1 MKKVSFT
8 HCADLHLGCTPNHLE
23 ERYNDFF
30 ESFKDLLDKTIEN
43 NCKYLIISGDL
54 FHLKVINSNTLLNV
68 MNLMEYA
75 INNNIKIFAIEGNH
89 DKAFYVDKNSWLNFL
104 HKKGYITLLTHK
116 IIDGELVLDND
127 SVYEDENIRIIGI
140 GYLGSTTSIYLKN
153 IQNKISKSN
162 KFTIL
167 MLHAAIN
174 RLCGEDMGD
183 VNVETLSPLKDVVDY
198 IALGHIHTKYEYNDF
213 IYNPGSIENI
223 RIKDGKR
230 SNKKGFY
237 IVNISDKE
245 KEVNFYISKQR
256 RIYNETIKLDNNL
269 SIEKVEN
276 ILKAKEYNLQSKSIL
291 ELTVYGNVSFN
302 PYLIN
307 FEEIKTY
314 LQEKY
319 DLLYIDINNLI
330 NIVTTDLVLNNII
343 DIKSIEEQAI
353 KNYISINHPD
363 MKDVDLLTK
372 DIQELK
378 NSLIEEKEY
387 DTIINSMIN
396 QGE

>member
-30 ESFKDLLDKTIEN
+30 ESFKDLIDKTIEN

-140 GYLGSTTSIYLKN
+140 GYLGSTTSIYLKD

-230 SNKKGFY
+230 SDKKGFY
-237 IVNISDKE
+237 IVNTIDKE

-256 RIYNETIKLDNNL
+256 KIYNETIKLDNNL

-276 ILKAKEYNLQSKSIL
+276 ILKTKEYNLQSKSIL
-291 ELTVYGNVSFN
+291 ELTIYGNVSFN

-363 MKDVDLLTK
+363 IKEVDLLTK
-372 DIQELK
+372 DIQKLK

-387 DTIINSMIN
+387 DTIINSMIEK
-396 QGE
+396 GE

>member
-30 ESFKDLLDKTIEN
+30 ESFKDLIDKTIEN

-140 GYLGSTTSIYLKN
+140 GYLGSTTSIYLKD

-237 IVNISDKE
+237 IVNFSDKE

-256 RIYNETIKLDNNL
+256 KIYNETIKLDNNL

-291 ELTVYGNVSFN
+291 ELTIYGNVSFN

-363 MKDVDLLTK
+363 IREVDLLTK

-378 NSLIEEKEY
+378 NSLIEEKES

>member
-30 ESFKDLLDKTIEN
+30 ESFKDLIDKTIEN
-43 NCKYLIISGDL
+43 DCKYLIISGDL
-54 FHLKVINSNTLLNV
+54 FHLKVINSNILLNV

-140 GYLGSTTSIYLKN
+140 GYLGSTTSIYLKD

-230 SNKKGFY
+230 SDKKGFY

-245 KEVNFYISKQR
+245 KEVDFYISKQR
-256 RIYNETIKLDNNL
+256 KIYNEIIKLDNNL

-276 ILKAKEYNLQSKSIL
+276 ILKTKEYNLQSKSVL

-387 DTIINSMIN
+387 DTIISSMIN

>member
-30 ESFKDLLDKTIEN
+30 ESFKDLIDKTIEN

-89 DKAFYVDKNSWLNFL
+89 DKAFYLDKNSCLNL
-104 HKKGYITLLTHK
+104 LNKKGYITLLTHK

-140 GYLGSTTSIYLKN
+140 GYLGSTTSIYLKD
-153 IQNKISKSN
+153 IQNKISKTN

-230 SNKKGFY
+230 SDKKGFY
-237 IVNISDKE
+237 IVNTIDKE

-256 RIYNETIKLDNNL
+256 KIYNETIKLDNNL
-269 SIEKVEN
+269 SIEEVEN

-291 ELTVYGNVSFN
+291 ELTIYGNVSF
-302 PYLIN
+302 
-307 FEEIKTY
+307 
-314 LQEKY
+314 EK
-319 DLLYIDINNLI
+319 
-330 NIVTTDLVLNNII
+330 
-343 DIKSIEEQAI
+343 S
-353 KNYISINHPD
+353 SINC
-363 MKDVDLLTK
+363 L
-372 DIQELK
+372 
-378 NSLIEEKEY
+378 NSES
-387 DTIINSMIN
+387 NSVST
-396 QGE
+396 QGNS

>member
-30 ESFKDLLDKTIEN
+30 ESFKDLIDKTIEN
-43 NCKYLIISGDL
+43 DCKYLIISGDL

-140 GYLGSTTSIYLKN
+140 GYLGSTTSIYLKD

-237 IVNISDKE
+237 IVNFSDKE

-256 RIYNETIKLDNNL
+256 KIYNETIKLDNNL
-269 SIEKVEN
+269 NIEKVEN
-276 ILKAKEYNLQSKSIL
+276 ILKTKEYNLQSKSIL
-291 ELTVYGNVSFN
+291 ELTIYGNVSFN

-363 MKDVDLLTK
+363 IKEVELLTK